1 MKKPVVSIV
10 MGSKSDL
17 YLAKNCASVLE
28 EFGVGY
34 ELRVLSA
41 HRSPKATA
49 SFAQKAGQRKIKVI
63 IAFAGGA
70 AHLAGV
76 IASHTILPVIGVPVK
91 TTVLKGIDS
100 YLSTLQMPGGV
111 AVATMSIGKAGAK
124 NAAILAV
131 QILGISDARLKK
143 KIVQYKKK
151 LAQGVLASGLTI

>member
-151 LAQGVLASGLTI
+151 LAQGVLASSLTI

>member
-34 ELRVLSA
+34 ELKVLSA
-41 HRSPKATA
+41 HRSPKETA
-49 SFAQKAGQRKIKVI
+49 SFAQKAARRKIKVV
-63 IAFAGGA
+63 IAVAGGA

-76 IASHTILPVIGVPVK
+76 IAAHTILPVIGVPVK

-111 AVATMSIGKAGAK
+111 AVATMSIGGAGAK

-143 KIVQYKKK
+143 KIAQYKKK
-151 LAQGVLASGLTI
+151 LAQKVLASNLTI

>member
-17 YLAKNCASVLE
+17 YLAKNCVSVLE

-49 SFAQKAGQRKIKVI
+49 FFAQKAGQRKIKVI
-63 IAFAGGA
+63 IAIAGGA

-76 IASHTILPVIGVPVK
+76 IASHTVLPVIGVPVK

-143 KIVQYKKK
+143 KIAQYKKR
-151 LAQGVLASGLTI
+151 LAQGVLASSLTI

>member
-17 YLAKNCASVLE
+17 DLAKNCASVLE

-63 IAFAGGA
+63 IAIAGGA

-76 IASHTILPVIGVPVK
+76 IAGHTVLPVIGVPVK

-143 KIVQYKKK
+143 KIAQYKKR
-151 LAQGVLASGLTI
+151 LAQGVLASSLTI

>member
-1 MKKPVVSIV
+1 M
-10 MGSKSDL
+10 
-17 YLAKNCASVLE
+17 
-28 EFGVGY
+28 
-34 ELRVLSA
+34 LSA
-41 HRSPKATA
+41 HRSPEATA
-49 SFAQKAGQRKIKVI
+49 SFAQKASQRKIKVI
-63 IAFAGGA
+63 IAIAGGA

-76 IASHTILPVIGVPVK
+76 IASHTVLPVIGVPVK

-143 KIVQYKKK
+143 KIAQYKKR
-151 LAQGVLASGLTI
+151 LAQGVLASSLTI